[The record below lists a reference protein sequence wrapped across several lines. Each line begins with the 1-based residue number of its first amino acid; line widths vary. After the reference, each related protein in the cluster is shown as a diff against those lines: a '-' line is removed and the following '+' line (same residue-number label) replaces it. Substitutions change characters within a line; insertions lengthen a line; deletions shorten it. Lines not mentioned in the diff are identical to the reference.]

1 MNSKTTTHVAHETV
15 NLSSMSAKRAWADF
29 FVSSEQLLTGSLL
42 VSLLVYSHVSFLV
55 LTPERI
61 TCNNST
67 SPWSNLNK
75 ALTGC
80 NKTVVKVTKQMNSFA
95 FSVVFYL
102 PLQELFILILLISP
116 KECLRSLHTAFVLL
130 KNLLLQFTPV

>member
-15 NLSSMSAKRAWADF
+15 NLSAKRAWADF
-29 FVSSEQLLTGSLL
+29 FVSPEQLLTGSLL

-61 TCNNST
+61 MYNNPT

-80 NKTVVKVTKQMNSFA
+80 NKTVVKVTKEMKSFA
-95 FSVVFYL
+95 FSVIFYL
-102 PLQELFILILLISP
+102 PLQEVFILILLLSP
-116 KECLRSLHTAFVLL
+116 KECLSSLHTAFVLL
-130 KNLLLQFTPV
+130 KNLLLLFRPV